1 MLKTLTHK
9 THQYDTITM
18 NLLYRTNKHSSAHNI
33 QPEKQLFLTKTTP
46 VKKVL

>member
-1 MLKTLTHK
+1 MLKTLPHK

-18 NLLYRTNKHSSAHNI
+18 NLLYRTNKYSSTHNI
-33 QPEKQLFLTKTTP
+33 RPEKQQFVTKTTP